1 MIEDFCNSEPYCRR
15 EKVIVGEHIANAVFA
30 LLDTDESGELEPD
43 EIMVFDRAVMGQS
56 REGKAK

>member
-1 MIEDFCNSEPYCRR
+1 M
-15 EKVIVGEHIANAVFA
+15 IVGEHIANAVFA